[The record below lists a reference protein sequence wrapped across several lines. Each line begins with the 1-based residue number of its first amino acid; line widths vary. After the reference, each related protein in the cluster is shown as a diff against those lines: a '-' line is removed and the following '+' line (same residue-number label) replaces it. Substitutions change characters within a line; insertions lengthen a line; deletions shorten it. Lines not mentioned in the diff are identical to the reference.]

1 MNIHEYQ
8 ARRLLSSFGLPY
20 PVGRIAKTPDEAGSI
35 AAQIGKPVVIKAQV
49 LTGGR
54 GKAGG
59 VKLAEDAGQAK
70 DLARH
75 ILDLNIKGYP
85 VKRVLVVEA
94 IDIAHEFY
102 LGIIID
108 RVSRKPV
115 MMASVAGGVDIEEVN
130 RQTPEQ
136 ILSLPID
143 PLLGLQEFQ
152 SRQIGFSL
160 GLTPAQVRQFT
171 NVASSLYRAFA
182 SLDASLCEINPLI
195 IDRSGNLRALDAKLS
210 IDDNALFRQTE
221 IAALRDLE
229 SEDPLEQQA
238 REQELSYV
246 KLVGEVG
253 CIVNGAGL
261 AMATMDLVKLYG
273 AEPAN
278 FLDIGGGAR
287 AERVAT
293 ALRLVI
299 SDPNVKVVLINIF
312 GGITRCDEVA
322 KGVVTALK
330 QVEVGVPIV
339 VRLVGTNEDE
349 GRRTLQRAGLT
360 AATSVTE
367 AAKAV
372 IGKLK
377 TAVESR

>member
-1 MNIHEYQ
+1 LNIHEYQ

-102 LGIIID
+102 LGITID

-246 KLVGEVG
+246 KLDGEVG

-299 SDPNVKVVLINIF
+299 TDPNVKVVLINIF

-322 KGVVTALK
+322 KGVVTALE

>member
-1 MNIHEYQ
+1 MNLHEYQ

-35 AAQIGKPVVIKAQV
+35 AAQIGKPVVVKAQV

-102 LGIIID
+102 LGITID

-171 NVASSLYRAFA
+171 NIASSLYRAFD

-195 IDRSGNLRALDAKLS
+195 IDHSGNLRALDAKLS

-246 KLVGEVG
+246 KLDGEVG

-299 SDPNVKVVLINIF
+299 TDPNVKVVLINIF

-322 KGVVTALK
+322 KGVVTALE

>member
-1 MNIHEYQ
+1 MNLHEYQ

-20 PVGRIAKTPDEAGSI
+20 PVGRIAKTPYEAGSI

-102 LGIIID
+102 LGITID

-160 GLTPAQVRQFT
+160 SLTPAQVRQFT
-171 NVASSLYRAFA
+171 NIASSLYRAFA
-182 SLDASLCEINPLI
+182 NLDASLCEINPLI
-195 IDRSGNLRALDAKLS
+195 IDGSGNLRALDAKLS

-246 KLVGEVG
+246 KLDGEVG

-299 SDPNVKVVLINIF
+299 TDPNVKVVLINIF

-322 KGVVTALK
+322 KGVVTALE

>member
-1 MNIHEYQ
+1 MNLHEYQ

-35 AAQIGKPVVIKAQV
+35 AAQIGKPVVVKAQV

-102 LGIIID
+102 LGITID

-160 GLTPAQVRQFT
+160 SLTPAQVRQFT
-171 NVASSLYRAFA
+171 NIASSLYRAFA
-182 SLDASLCEINPLI
+182 NLDASLCEINPLI
-195 IDRSGNLRALDAKLS
+195 IDGSGNLRALDAKLS

-246 KLVGEVG
+246 KLDGEVG

-299 SDPNVKVVLINIF
+299 TDPNVKVVLINIF

-322 KGVVTALK
+322 KGVVTALE